1 MSDWIRLELGPG
13 VTALWSDRGG
23 GVSEGPA
30 FATANAGR
38 DRGDDPAAVA
48 ENRRRIGAA
57 LGGRAAD
64 PAAWNSLH
72 QVHGA
77 RVAVVGT
84 AGRGAGAPPGEV
96 RGRGPG
102 RGGEGARITA
112 DAAVTTEPGAVLSV
126 LTADCGPV
134 ALAAPGGAGVVHA
147 GWRGVGAGVVEA
159 AVSRLGEIAG
169 GPLRAVIGPCIRPC
183 CYEFGADDLEPLRR
197 RLGPEVAGQ
206 TRSGSL
212 ALDLPRAI
220 ALALER
226 AGVDDVTDLG
236 ICTACSAGHFSH
248 RRDGRGG
255 LQALLVGL
263 GE

>member
-1 MSDWIRLELGPG
+1 MSTG
-13 VTALWSDRGG
+13 AY
-23 GVSEGPA
+23 
-30 FATANAGR
+30 ATANAGY
-38 DRGDDPAAVA
+38 DRGDDPEAVA

-64 PAAWNSLH
+64 PAAWRSLH

-77 RVAVVGT
+77 QVIV
-84 AGRGAGAPPGEV
+84 AGRDPSPGL
-96 RGRGPG
+96 PQ
-102 RGGEGARITA
+102 A
-112 DAAVTTEPGAVLSV
+112 DAAVSAAPGAVLSV

-134 ALAAPGGAGVVHA
+134 ALVSPGGAGVVHA

-159 AVSRLGEIAG
+159 AVARLGEIAA
-169 GPLRAVIGPCIRPC
+169 GPVRAVIGPCIRPC
-183 CYEFGADDLEPLRR
+183 CYEFGADDLEGLRR
-197 RLGPEVAGQ
+197 RLGPEVEGR
-206 TRSGSL
+206 TRNGSL

-226 AGVDDVTDLG
+226 AGVEEVTDLG
-236 ICTACSAGHFSH
+236 ICTACSAECFSH

-263 GE
+263 DG